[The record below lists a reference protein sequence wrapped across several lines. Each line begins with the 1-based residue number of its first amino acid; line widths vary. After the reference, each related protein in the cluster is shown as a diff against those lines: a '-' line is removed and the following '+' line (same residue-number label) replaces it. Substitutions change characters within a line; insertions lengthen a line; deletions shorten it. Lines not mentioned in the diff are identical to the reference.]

1 MYFRLNSKMK
11 LLMIFLYMIYMI
23 LLLVTHWK
31 PSLYNVFIDT
41 LEFLV
46 TESACVILFMYHD
59 SIEQTKK
66 TILNFQM
73 QVIAVSFGGI
83 YVTNLIRFIPFNI
96 FPAQSLE
103 VLKDFPSQ
111 VCFVLQGDLVSWM
124 FFINLVLVIVLH
136 ALFRTFPYKFLSW
149 NENNLKKGIF
159 VVNFMCLSA
168 MGYDIWIKKRAICS
182 KVFFF
187 QLKNKLDLDVDDD
200 IPVYFGS
207 SKVSLLL
214 CLVAGLTTLIT
225 KMIRVMKSRKNKIVP
240 KLNVIAVQSQNS
252 PVASIHQNFSV
263 NSFDDKTVQLPKMH
277 VSYSL

>member
-1 MYFRLNSKMK
+1 
-11 LLMIFLYMIYMI
+11 MIYMI

-136 ALFRTFPYKFLSW
+136 SLFRTFPYKFLSW